1 MGLGVELQDEQGETL
16 DSTSD
21 PKNLLGRLLPPHD
34 DQACPFLASI
44 DPYGDTVFNRL
55 QMDRFLSEW
64 VGVAAKVQTSE
75 ERALVSVIAALARRC
90 RDEVHLYLKFIG
102 D

>member
-1 MGLGVELQDEQGETL
+1 MGLDVELQDERGETL
-16 DSTSD
+16 ASTSD
-21 PKNLLGRLLPPHD
+21 PKNLLSGLLPSSD

-55 QMDRFLSEW
+55 QMNRFLSEW
-64 VGVAAKVQTSE
+64 AGVVMKAQTSE
-75 ERALVSVIAALARRC
+75 ETALVSAIETLARRC
-90 RDEVHLYLKFIG
+90 RDEIHLYLKFIG